1 MSAKLSSNNTTTTFL
16 ASLNPNHFVENG
28 LGYLGKV
35 KVNFMGNIVNI
46 YGPGFNPSDVK
57 DKKAVPR
64 ELLATVEYETNFFG
78 STRPRDFKVYML
90 KPGIKYYEL
99 AGTKLGEEEVP
110 LNELYC
116 SPTNKEKII
125 FLNNRKPEWNES
137 AGGYMLN
144 FRGRA
149 KKASIKNFI
158 IDDPSVENPEER

>member
-1 MSAKLSSNNTTTTFL
+1 M
-16 ASLNPNHFVENG
+16 
-28 LGYLGKV
+28 GKV

-110 LNELYC
+110 LSESYC
-116 SPTNKEKII
+116 SPTNKKKII
-125 FLNNRKPEWNES
+125 FLRSKKAEWNE
-137 AGGYMLN
+137 AEGGFMMN
-144 FRGRA
+144 FGGRV
-149 KKASIKNFI
+149 KKASKKNFI
-158 IDDPSVENPEER
+158 M